1 MSSGN
6 PFLNTERRPHV
17 DGLFDAH
24 EVALS
29 NRNPGIP
36 LEALRHDVSPIGL
49 HYLLTH
55 FDVPYVPEDD
65 WQVEIA
71 GRVRTAQALSI
82 ADIKALPARTLTVTL
97 ECAGNGRAN
106 MRPRYPSVPWA
117 YEAVGTAAWTGTPLR
132 HVLNGAGL
140 FDDAVEISFIGADR
154 GYDRGQEHAYGR
166 SLKRRDALSED
177 VLLAWAMNG
186 QPLPPQ
192 HGFPLRLIVPGW
204 YGMASVKW
212 LKRIEALATP
222 YDGFQQVSSY
232 MYRTAPDAPSTPVT
246 HMRVKSLLI
255 PPGLGDFYSR
265 HRMVE
270 GGPIPL
276 FGRAWSGAGVGI
288 TRVELGIDGAW
299 QEARLGPEQGKFAWR
314 AWSSTWNAERGE
326 HVLSC
331 RATDAS
337 GDTQPL
343 TARWDVG
350 GFGNNAAQQVH
361 VHVR

>member
-17 DGLFDAH
+17 DGLFDAY

-29 NRNPGIP
+29 NRNPGIA

-55 FDVPYVPEDD
+55 FDVPYVPGDD
-65 WQVEIA
+65 WQIEIA
-71 GRVRTAQALSI
+71 GRVQTAQALPIS
-82 ADIKALPARTLTVTL
+82 DIKALPARTLTVTL

-106 MRPRYPSVPWA
+106 MRPRYPSMPWA
-117 YEAVGTAAWTGTPLR
+117 YEAVGTAAWTGTPLH
-132 HVLNGAGL
+132 HVLNRAGL
-140 FDDAVEISFIGADR
+140 LDDAVEISFIGADR

-166 SLKRRDALSED
+166 SLKRRDALSGD

-212 LKRIEALATP
+212 LKRIEALAMP

-232 MYRTAPDAPSTPVT
+232 MYRAAPDAPSTPVT

-299 QEARLGPEQGKFAWR
+299 QEARLGPEHGKFAWR

-343 TARWDVG
+343 AARWDVG